1 MEETVASL
9 IKNRQVQ
16 EEETRDATETKDKMD
31 LLLYFFFCFY
41 FLLLLTFCFYFLLY
55 FSISYVSITLS

>member
-31 LLLYFFFCFY
+31 
-41 FLLLLTFCFYFLLY
+41 FLLY
-55 FSISYVSITLS
+55 FSISYISITLS

>member
-31 LLLYFFFCFY
+31 
-41 FLLLLTFCFYFLLY
+41 FLLH